1 MISEALPQNIARTQW
16 NNRLKSAAMMLL
28 FLFGIFIFAL
38 TLVAMFVIPVSLFS
52 GDPSF
57 RLDHVLENARVQWQV
72 LKFFIK
78 ILLFCTGAAMFF
90 IWKNISRVGAVMGA
104 QPLKLQSTE
113 PFWRELETLCISRG
127 LSMPDLFMFENR
139 TVPRT
144 LVTAAIM
151 QGVGGKWALVV
162 SEGAYR
168 LKPDLRQ
175 ALLAQAVQRIHTGDM
190 HFLTFFCFLGYF
202 PAHISLGTNKA
213 GRILFK
219 IPLAAADMFMK
230 LFRKRLL
237 DLRLARL
244 DMGAVELTKQAEPM
258 RELMK
263 LLPTH
268 AEVEKYFF
276 EPYLS
281 LFIARSEDG
290 YREKVMA

>member
-1 MISEALPQNIARTQW
+1 
-16 NNRLKSAAMMLL
+16 MMLL

-38 TLVAMFVIPVSLFS
+38 TLVAMFVIPISLLSNDPTFS
-52 GDPSF
+52 PA
-57 RLDHVLENARVQWQV
+57 HVLENARVQWQV
-72 LKFFIK
+72 LKFFLK
-78 ILLFCTGAAMFF
+78 ILLFVFGAAMFF
-90 IWKNISRVGAVMGA
+90 IWKNISRVSAVMGA

-113 PFWRELETLCISRG
+113 LFWRELETLCISRG
-127 LSMPDLFMFENR
+127 LQMPDLYMFENR

-168 LKPDLRQ
+168 LKSEMRQ

-202 PAHISLGTNKA
+202 PAHIALGTNKV
-213 GRILFK
+213 GKILFK

-237 DLRLARL
+237 DLRLAKL
-244 DMGAVELTKQAEPM
+244 DMGAVELTKDAGAM

-268 AEVEKYFF
+268 AEVEKYFL

-290 YREKVMA
+290 YRDKVMA